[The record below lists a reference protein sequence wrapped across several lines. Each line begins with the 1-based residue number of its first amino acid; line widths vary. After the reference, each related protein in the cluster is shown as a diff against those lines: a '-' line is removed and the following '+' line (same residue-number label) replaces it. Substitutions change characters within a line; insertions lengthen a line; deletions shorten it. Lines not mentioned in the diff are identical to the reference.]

1 MPRQRLCKV
10 CGGWH
15 DLDKPWP
22 HNCVT
27 HERPMQHLAAPR
39 HISDGMSAV
48 QSMTNGLWYD
58 SKSALRSEY
67 KRAGVTEVG
76 NEKLTPPKPDKAKAK
91 KDRQATIGKALS
103 RAGFGAP

>member
-1 MPRQRLCKV
+1 MQR
-10 CGGWH
+10 
-15 DLDKPWP
+15 
-22 HNCVT
+22 
-27 HERPMQHLAAPR
+27 LAAPI
-39 HISDGMSAV
+39 HISDGMHAV

-67 KRAGVTEVG
+67 KRAGVVEIG
-76 NEKLTPPKPDKAKAK
+76 NEKITPPKVDKTQAK